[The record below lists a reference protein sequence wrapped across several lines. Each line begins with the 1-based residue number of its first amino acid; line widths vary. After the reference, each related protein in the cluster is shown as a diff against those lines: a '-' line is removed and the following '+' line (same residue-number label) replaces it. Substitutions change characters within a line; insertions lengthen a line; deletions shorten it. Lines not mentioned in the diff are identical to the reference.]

1 MAPSIIELK
10 LATIGGALKATGL
23 LFAKKISV
31 LNGFKPSKE
40 VLISVG
46 ATTTVAFIL
55 FGLIRING
63 IKRGRGRRGQG
74 RGVAVVDV
82 PRPDETGNEQVDKSD
97 EAAAPGIEPSD
108 DNQLDDQ
115 VEYDVQASGDGIMH
129 QNVATAIMFYPHGAR
144 PNNRNMHNIFEHY
157 NNQGVRHLNI
167 TSLPR

>member
-10 LATIGGALKATGL
+10 LATIGEALKATGL
-23 LFAKKISV
+23 LFAKKIAV
-31 LNGFKPSKE
+31 LGDFKPSKE

-46 ATTTVAFIL
+46 ATTTVAVIL
-55 FGLIRING
+55 FGLTRMKG

-74 RGVAVVDV
+74 RGVADDV
-82 PRPDETGNEQVDKSD
+82 SRPDETGNAQVDKSD
-97 EAAAPGIEPSD
+97 EPAAPGIEPSD
-108 DNQLDDQ
+108 DDQLDDQ

-129 QNVATAIMFYPHGAR
+129 QNVASAIMFYPHGAR
-144 PNNRNMHNIFEHY
+144 PNIRNMHNIFDHY